1 MHSIHNFF
9 INLLTETM
17 SKIPEDILRL
27 TDDQLRQEIVKR
39 NLTAGPITD
48 STRKAY
54 QNRLLSVW
62 GLGGAA
68 KKAPTKAVPQKS
80 RSPKKQSVAAMSSEE
95 EDEEE
100 EVAPPPPRPTRQ
112 ATPPT
117 TRKSCALC
125 IYINHLSASNFLKNL
140 QSQ

>member
-1 MHSIHNFF
+1 MHSMHNFF
-9 INLLTETM
+9 VNLLTETM

-62 GLGGAA
+62 GVGGAA
-68 KKAPTKAVPQKS
+68 KKAPTKAVPPK

-125 IYINHLSASNFLKNL
+125 I
-140 QSQ
+140 

>member
-1 MHSIHNFF
+1 VYPKYNTYAYECFLYIH
-9 INLLTETM
+9 LLTETM
-17 SKIPEDILRL
+17 SKIPDDILRL

-62 GLGGAA
+62 GGGGGA
-68 KKAPTKAVPQKS
+68 KKAPTKAVAPK

-100 EVAPPPPRPTRQ
+100 EVAPPPRPTRQ

-117 TRKSCALC
+117 RKSGALC
-125 IYINHLSASNFLKNL
+125 I
-140 QSQ
+140 

>member
-1 MHSIHNFF
+1 MHFIHTFF
-9 INLLTETM
+9 DKLLTETM

-27 TDDQLRQEIVKR
+27 TDDQLRQEILKR

-48 STRKAY
+48 STRKSY

-62 GLGGAA
+62 GGGGAA
-68 KKAPTKAVPQKS
+68 KKAPTKAVAPKK
-80 RSPKKQSVAAMSSEE
+80 SPKKQSVAAMSSEE

-100 EVAPPPPRPTRQ
+100 EEVAPPPLRPTRQ

-125 IYINHLSASNFLKNL
+125 I
-140 QSQ
+140 